1 MRVALG
7 CRDNF
12 PAGQNHLGLDHVAG
26 ARPVHAGVVAVPA
39 KQREADVADGGAG
52 PTHDHAA
59 VLRGLVVQLPEV
71 HARAQR
77 HRAADGRVA
86 PVRHKGAVPL
96 GVGQPVRPE
105 EQAAQHGGAAEPV
118 VPGAFDG
125 DGQAVLGGELHR
137 MLGIHRAADAHG
149 FCRGGVGGGPS
160 GPGRGA
166 HGAALLHAPRL
177 VKEPQGVREG
187 RAARIG
193 QVDRRDVLQRDLLT
207 QRLPWGIAEA
217 GVWMRTST
225 LLGWRGFPGRSP
237 GQDKGQQAHDTHH
250 RSLQNRWA
258 WTESDAA
265 DQCSGTFT
273 Q

>member
-149 FCRGGVGGGPS
+149 FCRGGVGGKPS
-160 GPGRGA
+160 GPGGEPMAPLCCMPPAWSRSHRGSEK
-166 HGAALLHAPRL
+166 AAPLGLDRST
-177 VKEPQGVREG
+177 
-187 RAARIG
+187 AA
-193 QVDRRDVLQRDLLT
+193 
-207 QRLPWGIAEA
+207 
-217 GVWMRTST
+217 TS
-225 LLGWRGFPGRSP
+225 S
-237 GQDKGQQAHDTHH
+237 
-250 RSLQNRWA
+250 
-258 WTESDAA
+258 
-265 DQCSGTFT
+265 SGTC
-273 Q
+273 